1 MTTKKLP
8 EYWQRGP
15 IDGIPGLLQPVA
27 HALLQ
32 ARQEVEEVLTDFPA
46 ELLWQKPN
54 GLASV
59 AFHIQHITGVINRLF
74 TYASGAMLNAQ
85 QLNYLQQ
92 EGVASPDV
100 TKQILLQNLH
110 HQIQQAI
117 TVLSLTHENILTEK
131 RLVGRKQI
139 PSTVIGLFFH
149 AAEHTMR
156 HTGQVLVTAEFVKA
170 MEV

>member
-1 MTTKKLP
+1 MTTEKLP

-15 IDGIPGLLQPVA
+15 IIGIPGLLQPVA

-74 TYASGAMLNAQ
+74 TYASGAMLNAH
-85 QLNYLQQ
+85 QLDYLQQ
-92 EGVASPDV
+92 EGIVSPNI
-100 TKQILLQNLH
+100 TKQMLLQNLH
-110 HQIQQAI
+110 HQIQQSI
-117 TVLSLTHENILTEK
+117 TVLSLTLENILTET

-156 HTGQVLVTAEFVKA
+156 HTGQLLVTAEFVKA
-170 MEV
+170 IAV

>member
-1 MTTKKLP
+1 MTTEKLP

-15 IDGIPGLLQPVA
+15 IIGIPGLLQPVA

-85 QLNYLQQ
+85 QLDYLQQ
-92 EGVASPDV
+92 EGIVSPNI
-100 TKQILLQNLH
+100 TKQMLLQNLH
-110 HQIQQAI
+110 HQIQQSI
-117 TVLSLTHENILTEK
+117 TVLSLTHENILTET

-156 HTGQVLVTAEFVKA
+156 HTGQLLVTAEFVKA
-170 MEV
+170 IAV